1 MKSNITGE
9 QRIKDKNII
18 LLEGIKGEV
27 ISVGENKRSFLLK
40 SHSKEDQEIYF
51 DSESIDD
58 INGKDIALYH
68 LYNEEKNVIA
78 KDSIIVTS
86 EHKIF
91 NKEMIESFFEV
102 IYSPVRTKEYL
113 TGILSLILFSV
124 CLFLF
129 LSDIF
134 KFSYGFKELFHF
146 NELLVSAIILFI
158 INVFLA
164 KKNNK
169 KKSEALSSFYNEMNI
184 LTPKDTGDFLDI
196 PLSKELII
204 NNKTYKVSDGKDI
217 FVKHHGFIKDAKNIV
232 LTEEE
237 KVSQDYN
244 PITNTETITY
254 RERKTLL
261 SSSYTSYYNITD
273 DTGKVRR
280 VGVLC
285 MDFRD
290 GENIKYLNL
299 IDDAGIVYPGKIVEK
314 NGLHSYIRNENGN
327 TTTENDLLKI
337 MKIPFFNLKILTM
350 LFFIYFCYNYFT
362 NDIRGA
368 AMSLLIYFVLLV
380 VKLVYK
386 FYELNKKDKLD
397 YDMKVFCHKIRNNL

>member
-1 MKSNITGE
+1 MKNNITGE

-27 ISVGENKRSFLLK
+27 ISVGKNKRSFLLN
-40 SHSKEDQEIYF
+40 SHSKEEQEIYF

-58 INGKDIALYH
+58 INGKGIALYH
-68 LYNEEKNVIA
+68 LYNEEKNIIA
-78 KDSIIVTS
+78 KDSIIVSS
-86 EHKIF
+86 ENNIF
-91 NKEMIESFFEV
+91 NKEMVDSFFEV
-102 IYSPVRTKEYL
+102 VYSPVRTKEYL

-129 LSDIF
+129 LSDVLR
-134 KFSYGFKELFHF
+134 FSYGFKELFHF
-146 NELLVSAIILFI
+146 NELFVSAIILFI
-158 INVFLA
+158 VNVFLA

-169 KKSEALSSFYNEMNI
+169 KKSEALSSFYNEMNF
-184 LTPKDTGDFLDI
+184 LTPNDKGKSVNISLSRELKLD
-196 PLSKELII
+196 
-204 NNKTYKVSDGKDI
+204 NRTYQISDGKDV
-217 FVKHHGFIKDAKNIV
+217 FVKHQNLIKDAKNVV

-273 DTGKVRR
+273 DTGKVKR
-280 VGVLC
+280 VGVLG

-290 GENIKYLNL
+290 FENIKYLNL
-299 IDDAGIVYPGKIVEK
+299 IDDAGIVYPQKIVKK

-337 MKIPFFNLKILTM
+337 MRIPFFNLKLLTM
-350 LFFIYFCYNYFT
+350 LFVIYFCYNYFT
-362 NDIRGA
+362 NDVRGA
-368 AMSLLIYFVLLV
+368 AMSMLIYFVLLV
-380 VKLVYK
+380 VKLIYK

>member
-1 MKSNITGE
+1 MKNNITGE

-18 LLEGIKGEV
+18 LLEGIKGKV
-27 ISVGENKRSFLLK
+27 ISLGKNKRSFLLN
-40 SHSKEDQEIYF
+40 SHSKEDKEIYF
-51 DSESIDD
+51 DSENIDD
-58 INGKDIALYH
+58 INGKDIILYH
-68 LYNEEKNVIA
+68 LYNEDKGVIA
-78 KDSIIVTS
+78 KDSIIVAS
-86 EHKIF
+86 ENKIF

-102 IYSPVRTKEYL
+102 VYSPLRTKEYL
-113 TGILSLILFSV
+113 IGILSLILFSV

-158 INVFLA
+158 VNVFLA

-169 KKSEALSSFYNEMNI
+169 KKSEALSSFYNKMNL
-184 LTPKDTGDFLDI
+184 LTPRDTGKSFDISLSRELKLDNRNYQI
-196 PLSKELII
+196 
-204 NNKTYKVSDGKDI
+204 SDGKDV
-217 FVKHHGFIKDAKNIV
+217 FVKHQGFIKDAKNVV

-280 VGVLC
+280 VGVLG

-299 IDDAGIVYPGKIVEK
+299 IDDTGIVYAEKIVEK

-327 TTTENDLLKI
+327 TTTENDFLKI
-337 MKIPFFNLKILTM
+337 MRIPFFNLKLLTM
-350 LFFIYFCYNYFT
+350 LFVIYFCYNYLK
-362 NDIRGA
+362 NDVRGA
-368 AMSLLIYFVLLV
+368 AISMLIYFALLV